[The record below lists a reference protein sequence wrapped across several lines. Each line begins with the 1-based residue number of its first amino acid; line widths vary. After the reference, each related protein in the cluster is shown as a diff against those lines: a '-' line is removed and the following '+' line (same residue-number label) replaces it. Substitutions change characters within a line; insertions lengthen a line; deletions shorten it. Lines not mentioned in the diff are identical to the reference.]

1 MTTVDIQSEL
11 LSILDNTDEEED
23 IETVT
28 LPDTPATK
36 QPIIKHEMSP
46 EFLSKMNARS
56 DVVVNA
62 YSIFRDC
69 YKSAVKSVYISDI
82 IDGESIDIHP
92 ENILVS
98 EPVDPQFMDNQEHFE
113 VFCEKGCTKTLYPY
127 QKNAIRKLRELE
139 LRGWHYNQ
147 YTKRKIV
154 SNGWLLSLPIG
165 SGKSL
170 VFQFLALF
178 YRNVPTHPIVI
189 SRDGSDVPQT
199 NFTELRTYPY
209 YYENC
214 GYLPDTANGVITMED
229 YTQRK
234 CTIILTHLHLLS
246 QMKSYFEK
254 DFPQMTKNTAI
265 QYAVNIGQVQDISK
279 LDILVIEAT
288 PQNVATLVD
297 WSYSQPFMRVI
308 IDDYTSMSGIDRF
321 RQIRASSTIFVSGSG
336 FNRKESD
343 IPASYYTLKQ
353 MPVREISI
361 VGKPEETF
369 EGIFRD
375 TIATMELLGSS
386 CKFSQYKF
394 ITDCEEMCRGVF
406 RSNPADVYPI
416 LKSEPYL
423 CHYLSLMFIMRNFD
437 RIKKAIWNV
446 EKDLETINPKT
457 GKPYLDKSR
466 LKYYFEWKEMIRGP
480 VLKQPP
486 QKPGGQKSSAVP
498 APVSNNPLY
507 NLLFINPAVGN
518 TAPTPIISNPICL
531 CCGNDTDRHG
541 GFGMVASCCGGF
553 YCSEC
558 SRNCCTHTIINSET
572 HESITDHDNYYC
584 SCCRKQNPRYY
595 FNISKKK
602 DTSLYALNIAK
613 ESFDVSPLSGLVEF
627 DYYFYMFRQGF
638 APTAFSGKPLNIAT
652 DIKQKSV
659 DASCF
664 SRNIIPSLDMVLPKD
679 QLCIL
684 TLININT
691 ALGRMNILPNPNSII
706 MFYQTPDYMRD
717 RINNLYKQIC
727 ADTSTATSVSEY
739 QIRTVNRRQQR
750 VETRVQPISK
760 CNIVFKNSVGDL
772 IGLHE
777 NIVAIVLWNTPGAK
791 DLELQILGRI
801 FRINNWNNK
810 LTFYVSASADGYA

>member
-1 MTTVDIQSEL
+1 MTSVNIPSEL
-11 LSILDNTDEEED
+11 IDILAAPTEEED
-23 IETVT
+23 IETIESTETV
-28 LPDTPATK
+28 PDK
-36 QPIIKHEMSP
+36 QPIIKYELSP

-56 DVVVNA
+56 DVVDNA

-92 ENILVS
+92 ENILIS
-98 EPVDPQFMDNQEHFE
+98 EPIDPQFMDNQEHFE
-113 VFCEKGCTKTLYPY
+113 IFCTQGCTKTLYEY

-139 LRGWHYNQ
+139 LRGSHYNSH
-147 YTKRKIV
+147 TKRTII

-178 YRNVPTHPIVI
+178 YRNVPTHPIIV
-189 SRDGSDVPQT
+189 SRDGSDIPQT
-199 NFTELRTYPY
+199 NFTELRSYPF

-214 GYLPDTANGVITMED
+214 GYFPDQSNGVVVLED

-234 CTIILTHLHLLS
+234 CTVILTHLHLLT
-246 QMKSYFEK
+246 QMKAYFEN
-254 DFPQMTKNTAI
+254 DFPKMTKNTRI
-265 QYAVNIGQVQDISK
+265 QYAVNIAQVQDISK

-288 PQNVATLVD
+288 TQNVATLVD
-297 WSYSQPFMRVI
+297 WSYAQPFMRVI

-336 FNRKESD
+336 VNRKESD

-416 LKSEPYL
+416 LKSEPFL
-423 CHYLSLMFIMRNFD
+423 HHYLSLMFIMRNFD

-446 EKDLETINPKT
+446 EKDLETTNPKT

-466 LKYYFEWKEMIRGP
+466 LKYYFEWKEMIKGP
-480 VLKQPP
+480 QPKQPV
-486 QKPGGQKSSAVP
+486 QRGTIQP

-507 NLLFINPAVGN
+507 NLLYVNPAVGN

-531 CCGNDTDRHG
+531 CCGSDVDRHG

-558 SRNCCTHTIINSET
+558 SRNCSTHEIINSET
-572 HESITDHDNYYC
+572 HESITDPDNYYC
-584 SCCRKQNPRYY
+584 SCCRKKNPHYY

-602 DTSLYALNIAK
+602 DTAVYAINIAK
-613 ESFDVSPLSGLVEF
+613 ESFDVSPLDGLVEF
-627 DYYFYMFRQGF
+627 DYYFYMFKHGF
-638 APTAFSGKPLNIAT
+638 VPKYFRGKPLNINT

-664 SRNIIPSLDMVLPKD
+664 RNKIIPSLDMVLPKD

-684 TLININT
+684 SLININN
-691 ALGRMNILPNPNSII
+691 ALGRMNILPTKNSVI

-717 RINNLYKQIC
+717 RINNLYKQIITENSP
-727 ADTSTATSVSEY
+727 ATAVSDY
-739 QIRTVNRRQQR
+739 QIRTINRRQQR
-750 VETRVQPISK
+750 VETRVQPINN

-777 NIVAIVLWNTPGAK
+777 NIVAIILWNTPGAK